1 MLEFSDEA
9 LRLASD
15 YAKEVET
22 EVRNFAVDLKP
33 EYVKLLI
40 LDIEND
46 VKFFALKVAAKRGSK
61 RVEVVD
67 VGEVFKK
74 FGKPED
80 FVKSHIGKAQNC
92 LASQKVTFSNL
103 ETVRE
108 KLERI
113 ETPLILDAGC
123 RWGRFSKKL
132 KDFTDGNL
140 RIVGVDLD
148 KLSLQYGKGISRT
161 TVFLRSDIQA
171 LPFRNEVF
179 DVVLCT
185 GVIHEV
191 RSSRG
196 RRKTVQEFSRV
207 LSSKGLLS
215 LVDAS
220 TKLRII
226 SAVTFVFQHVTGN
239 VEWIPK
245 KEAIE
250 KTLRESGLEIISSM
264 EGSVSYLGGTVV
276 PYTVAAIKTP
286 RAEGT

>member
-15 YAKEVET
+15 YAKGVET

-33 EYVKLLI
+33 EYVRMLI

-46 VKFFALKVAAKRGSK
+46 VKFLALKMAMKRGSQ

-74 FGKPED
+74 FGKPEE

-92 LASQKVTFSNL
+92 MDSQRRTLSSL
-103 ETVRE
+103 ETIRE
-108 KLERI
+108 KLEKI
-113 ETPLILDAGC
+113 ETPMVLDAGC
-123 RWGRFSKKL
+123 RWGRVSKKL

-148 KLSLQYGKGISRT
+148 KLSLQYGKTINRT
-161 TVFLRSDIQA
+161 AVFLRSDIQA
-171 LPFRNEVF
+171 LPFRNQVF
-179 DVVLCT
+179 DAVLCS

-191 RSSRG
+191 KSPRG
-196 RRKTVQEFSRV
+196 RRKAVQEFSRV
-207 LSSKGLLS
+207 LSPKGLLS
-215 LVDAS
+215 LVDAF

-226 SAVTFVFQHVTGN
+226 SAVTFVFQHATRN

-250 KTLRESGLEIISSM
+250 KTLRESGLEIISSI
-264 EGSVSYLGGTVV
+264 EGSISYMGGTIV
-276 PYTVAAIKTP
+276 PYTIVAIRTP